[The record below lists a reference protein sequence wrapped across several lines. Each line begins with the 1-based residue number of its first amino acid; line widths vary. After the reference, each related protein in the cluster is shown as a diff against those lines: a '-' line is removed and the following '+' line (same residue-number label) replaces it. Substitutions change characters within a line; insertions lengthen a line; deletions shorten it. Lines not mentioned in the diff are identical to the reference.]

1 MKRFWTG
8 LVLGILISILVPLL
22 VLASGVVNM
31 AATAGPSAAEVAF
44 ARFAVRRSMA
54 WRVPEATNPYAG
66 DQQAE
71 AAGIDHYAD
80 TCLACHGAP
89 GVPPKEFA
97 KGLNPPAPNLIESL
111 NNRSDAELFWIVKNG
126 IRMTGMPAL
135 GPTHTDDDIWKVV
148 SFVRTLPTLS
158 EEQTTQLTE
167 ALGSGHEHGQSDHDS
182 DSPADHG
189 HSDGHAHRH

>member
-1 MKRFWTG
+1 MACPGSDK
-8 LVLGILISILVPLL
+8 PLRQ
-22 VLASGVVNM
+22 
-31 AATAGPSAAEVAF
+31 T
-44 ARFAVRRSMA
+44 
-54 WRVPEATNPYAG
+54 
-66 DQQAE
+66 QQAE

-97 KGLNPPAPNLIESL
+97 KGLNPPAPNLIKSL

-126 IRMTGMPAL
+126 LRMTGMPAL

-158 EEQTTQLTE
+158 EEQTTQLIE